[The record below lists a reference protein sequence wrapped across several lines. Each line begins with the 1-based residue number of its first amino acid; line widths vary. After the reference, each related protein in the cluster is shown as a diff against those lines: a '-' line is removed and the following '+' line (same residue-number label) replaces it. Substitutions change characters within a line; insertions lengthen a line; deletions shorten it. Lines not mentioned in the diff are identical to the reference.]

1 MNDPGPL
8 SNSPGWQARK
18 LALLLIVVFHAVAL
32 LEALHGYQAERRSS
46 ELLLSALSSST
57 AYQVGAALRNIDALV
72 LDAKERLESKGTLSP
87 SDAEHLAGRV
97 KATPEVVDM
106 LISNAKGEAVSLLN
120 LGQTNAAFS
129 VSDREYFTFWNE
141 HPDRSGLHISVP
153 ITSRSTGR
161 TVVPVSHVLKAPD
174 GSFNGVVAS
183 AVTVK
188 FLLDVLAAANNR
200 DTASGVI
207 FMADGTV
214 LARVPRIGE
223 GVEQRVPNVS
233 WTDSFLFKQ
242 EEKTF
247 DGRPR
252 FVGLRPV
259 GNFPILAS
267 STLTVS
273 EAMAS
278 WYRQMALI
286 FSASALLSV
295 SIFVLALLADRREHA
310 RQIMAETVKIQRDNL
325 EIIVAERTKELADLA
340 GRMKA
345 SNAELEQFAY
355 VTSHDLQEPLRMISS
370 YAQLLQKRYG
380 GQLDANADDF
390 IGFMVEGVKR
400 MRRLIFDLLE
410 YSRVT
415 NKNHPFEEFDAAEAV
430 EAALANLAAAIK
442 ESKARIS
449 LGGLPVI
456 WGDRTQFIQLIQ
468 NLVGNALKYH
478 HPNRAPHI
486 TITSEEEETGW
497 CFTVS
502 DNGIGIESQYFER
515 VFKMF
520 QRLHTRDQYD
530 GTGIG
535 LAICKKIVDRHE
547 GHIWVDSVAGEGAS
561 FVITLPKLPPDAALN
576 RFAEESP
583 PAPAPTS
590 PRRAGSDRTAP
601 LA

>member
-1 MNDPGPL
+1 M
-8 SNSPGWQARK
+8 
-18 LALLLIVVFHAVAL
+18 
-32 LEALHGYQAERRSS
+32 HGYQAERRSA
-46 ELLLSALSSST
+46 ELLLSALSGST

-72 LDAKERLESKGTLSP
+72 LDAKERLESKGALSQ

-120 LGQTNAAFS
+120 QGLSKATFS
-129 VSDREYFTFWNE
+129 VSDREYFAFWRE
-141 HPDRSGLHISVP
+141 HPNRTDLHISAPV
-153 ITSRSTGR
+153 TSRSNGR
-161 TVVPVSHVLKAPD
+161 AVIPVSHVLKAPD
-174 GSFNGVVAS
+174 GSFNGVVNS
-183 AVTVK
+183 AVTVS

-200 DTASGVI
+200 ETASGVI
-207 FMADGTV
+207 FMSDGTV

-223 GVEQRVPNVS
+223 GIEPRVPNVS

-259 GNFPILAS
+259 GNLPLLAS

-278 WYRQMALI
+278 WYRQMALT

-310 RQIMAETVKIQRDNL
+310 RRIMAETVRIQRDNL
-325 EIIVAERTKELADLA
+325 EITVAARTKELADLA

-355 VTSHDLQEPLRMISS
+355 VSSHDLQEPLRMISS
-370 YAQLLQKRYG
+370 YAQLLQRRYG
-380 GQLDANADDF
+380 GQFDGDADDF
-390 IGFMVEGVKR
+390 IGFMVDGVKR
-400 MRRLIFDLLE
+400 MQRLICDLLE

-415 NKNHPFEEFDAAEAV
+415 NKNHTFEEFDAAEAV
-430 EAALANLAAAIK
+430 ETALDNLAAAIK
-442 ESKARIS
+442 ETEARIS
-449 LGGLPVI
+449 VDGLRVI
-456 WGDRTQFIQLIQ
+456 CGDRTQFVQLIQ
-468 NLVGNALKYH
+468 NLVGNALKYR
-478 HPNRAPHI
+478 HPGRAPEI
-486 TITSEEEETGW
+486 AITSVEEEAGW
-497 CFTVS
+497 RFTIS
-502 DNGIGIESQYFER
+502 DNGIGIESEYFEQ

-520 QRLHTRDQYD
+520 QRLHTRDRYD

-547 GHIWVDSVAGEGAS
+547 GRIWVDSVAGEGAS

-583 PAPAPTS
+583 PVPAPIS
-590 PRRAGSDRTAP
+590 PRRAESDRTEPPA
-601 LA
+601 